1 MKYIV
6 ADSATRLSENDNM
19 DCQIGQVIYSAV
31 ELSSWFMASLTGFC
45 WFERITQQ
53 VKLKR

>member
-6 ADSATRLSENDNM
+6 ADSATRLSENDNI

-31 ELSSWFMASLTGFC
+31 EV
-45 WFERITQQ
+45 
-53 VKLKR
+53 VKLVCGQSNWILLV